1 MRHKEKDMKKT
12 LTTVYITSSNEP
24 TALHAAQELAKYL
37 QKKGITVAEGGF
49 SISITVDPS
58 FEQDSYKIE
67 ATEKGMTIIGDNSG
81 VLYGVYNF
89 LEEYAGIRFFTPK
102 LEICPKGDIVIPEGL
117 VLEYSPAMKARR
129 LTWHSV
135 RDADW
140 CVKNGINNCD
150 AALTEELG
158 GQRLNYGKLFVHTIN
173 ILAET
178 KYPYPA
184 YGTNPCMT
192 DPEVLEKVIKNVR
205 KTLEENPNI
214 NIVSVS
220 QNDFEGH

>member
-1 MRHKEKDMKKT
+1 MK
-12 LTTVYITSSNEP
+12 LTNVKIINDNTP
-24 TALHAAQELAKYL
+24 TAIHAAEELSAYL
-37 QKKGITVAEGGF
+37 QKKGITVSENGF
-49 SISITVDPS
+49 PISVAVDAS
-58 FEQDSYKIE
+58 MDQDGYKIE
-67 ATEKGMTIIGDNSG
+67 AADNGMTVTGDNTG
-81 VLYGVYNF
+81 VLYGVYGF
-89 LEEYAGIRFFTPK
+89 LEKYAGVRFFTPT
-102 LEICPKGDIVIPEGL
+102 LELCPAGEITVPQGL
-117 VLEYSPAMKARR
+117 IMEYSPAMKARR
-129 LTWHSV
+129 LTWFGV

-184 YGTNPCMT
+184 YGTNPCLT
-192 DPEVLEKVIKNVR
+192 DPEIFANVIKNVR
-205 KTLEENPNI
+205 KVLEENPNI

-220 QNDFEGH
+220 CPTADIIGVFAS